1 MKLIIRDSK
10 THNHVFL
17 PRKIELLESRQSC
30 FLGKRHIDVDSDYY
44 KTLLPSEIEELKEPC
59 RVRKSSTLAIV
70 DESHYDTLVDFNK
83 RMNDFWTKYNA
94 DACALEKEFKSFL
107 KSVDE
112 K

>member
-30 FLGKRHIDVDSDYY
+30 FLGKRHIDVNSDYY

-70 DESHYDTLVDFNK
+70 DESHYDKLVDFNK
-83 RMNDFWTKYNA
+83 RMNDIWVKYNA
-94 DACALEKEFKSFL
+94 DKDALEKEFKSFL